1 MIRQRTIRKEICT
14 TGVGLHSGKRVY
26 MNLKPAPINTGVV
39 FIRNDLSPKT
49 IIKADASLVHD
60 TLLCTALVGD
70 NGVRVSTIEHLSA
83 ALSALGIDNIFV
95 ELDSSEVPVMDGSSH
110 PFLYLLISAGI
121 KEQKALKKF
130 IKIKETVRVEDGDK
144 WAELSPAIWGK
155 PGFRLS
161 LEIDFDQ
168 PAISRTNQS
177 VSIEL
182 TANNFAKN
190 ISRARTFGFMKDIEM
205 LRAKNLA
212 LGGTLDN
219 AVVIDDYKVINPDGL
234 RFDDEFVRHK
244 MLDAIGDLYMSGSSI
259 IGSFNA
265 YKTGHYLNNKLIRCL
280 LENKTAWEYV
290 EFGGGDESSD
300 IYSIESTLIL
310 A

>member
-14 TGVGLHSGKRVY
+14 TGVGLHSGNRVY

-130 IKIKETVRVEDGDK
+130 IKIKETVRVEDDDK

-265 YKTGHYLNNKLIRCL
+265 YKTGHHLNNKLIRCL

>member
-14 TGVGLHSGKRVY
+14 TGVGLHSGNRVY

-110 PFLYLLISAGI
+110 PFLYLLTSAGI

-190 ISRARTFGFMKDIEM
+190 ISRARTFGFLKDIEM

-244 MLDAIGDLYMSGSSI
+244 MLDAIGDLYMSGSNI
-259 IGSFNA
+259 IGLFNA

-290 EFGGGDESSD
+290 EFGGGDEAND